1 MSLGQGQSAV
11 GSLHERGVD
20 VAAEAV
26 DVLILGSVV
35 KEVLR
40 DGDAGKPGELLEK
53 LGQRVDLEL
62 DPSVASLVEDA
73 VGDAGGGLGVV
84 RDDIDRGEIF
94 LVSSEE
100 LDNISENLLHV
111 CVVGTKKL
119 LGEEVSV
126 SGVFNALVLVSNG
139 DGVERRDKLVPRLKR
154 MEIQIFN

>member
-40 DGDAGKPGELLEK
+40 DGDAGKPGELLEQ

-62 DPSVASLVEDA
+62 DPGVASLVEDE

-84 RDDIDRGEIF
+84 RDDI
-94 LVSSEE
+94 
-100 LDNISENLLHV
+100 
-111 CVVGTKKL
+111 
-119 LGEEVSV
+119 
-126 SGVFNALVLVSNG
+126 
-139 DGVERRDKLVPRLKR
+139 
-154 MEIQIFN
+154 

>member
-1 MSLGQGQSAV
+1 M
-11 GSLHERGVD
+11 
-20 VAAEAV
+20 
-26 DVLILGSVV
+26 I
-35 KEVLR
+35 
-40 DGDAGKPGELLEK
+40 
-53 LGQRVDLEL
+53 
-62 DPSVASLVEDA
+62 
-73 VGDAGGGLGVV
+73 

-139 DGVERRDKLVPRLKR
+139 DGVERRDKLVPRLKI